1 MTKIIKHT
9 YMLRRG
15 TADEWMRINPL
26 LNIGEPG
33 FEIDTNRLKIGN
45 GFEDW
50 LSLPYLNSATA
61 VVDELPNSGIT
72 GILYIQNNK
81 LWMWNN
87 GEWICLTADTTCD
100 ISQLTQNTDDV
111 IIFDCGVGQ

>member
-1 MTKIIKHT
+1 MTEIIKHT

-15 TADEWMRINPL
+15 TADEWMRVNPL

-50 LSLPYLNSATA
+50 LSLPYINNTITI
-61 VVDELPNSGIT
+61 VEELPEFGTID
-72 GILYIQNNK
+72 IIYMYNNQ
-81 LWMWNN
+81 LWIWNI
-87 GEWICLTADTTCD
+87 EWICLTAPASYD
-100 ISQLTQNTDDV
+100 IAQLTQNTEEV
-111 IIFDCGVGQ
+111 IIFDCGTVE